1 MGCLIKEKVT
11 SRPGQGLK
19 TRFLV
24 SLDENSSNLSANG
37 ERLDEL
43 ARGCQLSLCDRIALI
58 DGGRVVTVG
67 TPEETLG
74 RKNNLDVPFLWS
86 YF

>member
-24 SLDENSSNLSANG
+24 SLDENSSNLPANG

-43 ARGCQLSLCDRIALI
+43 ARGCQLSLRQDSA
-58 DGGRVVTVG
+58 D
-67 TPEETLG
+67 
-74 RKNNLDVPFLWS
+74 
-86 YF
+86 